1 MLLLCHSLSSS
12 QGHIKCGLISAMEII
27 YKDEHILIIN
37 KPAGLSVLP
46 EGWEPDAP
54 YLVKMLEA
62 EYEKIWVVHRLDKF
76 TSGVL
81 VFALT
86 ADAHR
91 ALNIQFEKHEVEK
104 VYRAITVG
112 APPWKERIT
121 KFPLRVNV
129 GHKHRTMVDNKKGI
143 PSETKFKVL
152 NWNQSSSEKISFAE
166 DVKGM
171 ALVEA
176 RPMTGRTH
184 QIRVHAYALGYPLL
198 GDALYSAPETDIISR
213 PALHAYS
220 LTIIHPVTNERV
232 TFNAP
237 YPKDFQSALSAL
249 AL

>member
-1 MLLLCHSLSSS
+1 MD
-12 QGHIKCGLISAMEII
+12 II
-27 YKDEHILIIN
+27 YKDEHILVIN

-54 YLVKMLEA
+54 YLVKSLEE

-81 VFALT
+81 VFALN
-86 ADAHR
+86 AEAHR
-91 ALNIQFEKHEVEK
+91 ALNIQFEKHETEK
-104 VYRAITVG
+104 IYRAITVG

-129 GHKHRTMVDNKKGI
+129 GHKHRTMVDNKKGVRA
-143 PSETKFKVL
+143 ETKFKVL
-152 NWNQSSSEKISFAE
+152 NWNSSITDELYLADDAE
-166 DVKGM
+166 GM

-198 GDALYSAPETDIISR
+198 GDTLYSSPETDIIAR

-220 LTIIHPVTNERV
+220 LSFNHPVSNERV
-232 TFNAP
+232 SFTAP
-237 YPKDFQSALSAL
+237 YPTDFKKALERL
-249 AL
+249 KL

>member
-1 MLLLCHSLSSS
+1 
-12 QGHIKCGLISAMEII
+12 MEII

-54 YLVKMLEA
+54 YLVKSLEE

-81 VFALT
+81 VFALN
-86 ADAHR
+86 AEAHR

-129 GHKHRTMVDNKKGI
+129 GHKHRTMVDNKKGVRA
-143 PSETKFKVL
+143 ETKFKVL
-152 NWNQSSSEKISFAE
+152 NWNSSITDELFLADDAE
-166 DVKGM
+166 GM

-198 GDALYSAPETDIISR
+198 GDTLYSSPETDIIAR

-220 LTIIHPVTNERV
+220 LSFNHPVSNERV
-232 TFNAP
+232 SFTAP
-237 YPKDFQSALSAL
+237 YPTDFKKALERL
-249 AL
+249 KL

>member
-1 MLLLCHSLSSS
+1 
-12 QGHIKCGLISAMEII
+12 MEII
-27 YKDEHILIIN
+27 YKDENILVIN

-54 YLVKMLEA
+54 YLVKTLED
-62 EYEKIWVVHRLDKF
+62 EYGKLWVVHRLDKF

-81 VFALT
+81 VFALN
-86 ADAHR
+86 AEAHR
-91 ALNIQFEKHEVEK
+91 SLNIQFEKHEVEK

-129 GHKHRTMVDNKKGI
+129 GHKHRTMVDNKNGVR
-143 PSETKFKVL
+143 SETKFKVL
-152 NWNQSSSEKISFAE
+152 NWVQISPDTSSLAQYTEGA
-166 DVKGM
+166 

-198 GDALYSAPETDIISR
+198 GDTLYSAPETDIIAR
-213 PALHAYS
+213 PALHAHS
-220 LTIIHPVTNERV
+220 LTFNHPVSNERV
-232 TFNAP
+232 SFTAP
-237 YPKDFQSALSAL
+237 YPADFKKAVKILGL
-249 AL
+249 

>member
-1 MLLLCHSLSSS
+1 M
-12 QGHIKCGLISAMEII
+12 KNNII
-27 YKDEHILIIN
+27 HQDEHILIIN

-54 YLVKMLEA
+54 YLVKMLE
-62 EYEKIWVVHRLDKF
+62 EEFEKIWVVHRLDKF

-81 VFALT
+81 VFALN
-86 ADAHR
+86 AEAHR
-91 ALNIQFEKHEVEK
+91 SLNIQFEKHEVEK

-129 GHKHRTMVDNKKGI
+129 GHKHRTMVDNKNGI
-143 PSETKFKVL
+143 RSETKFKVL
-152 NWNQSSSEKISFAE
+152 NWIQISPELAE
-166 DVKGM
+166 GA

-198 GDALYSAPETDIISR
+198 GDTLYSAPETNIIAR
-213 PALHAYS
+213 PALHAHS
-220 LTIIHPVTNERV
+220 LTFNHPVSNERV
-232 TFNAP
+232 SFTAP
-237 YPKDFQSALSAL
+237 YPADFKKALERL
-249 AL
+249 ELNIQH

>member
-1 MLLLCHSLSSS
+1 
-12 QGHIKCGLISAMEII
+12 MEII
-27 YKDEHILIIN
+27 YKDEHILVIN

-54 YLVKMLEA
+54 YLVKSLEE

-81 VFALT
+81 VFALN
-86 ADAHR
+86 AEAHR
-91 ALNIQFEKHEVEK
+91 ALNIQFEKHETEK
-104 VYRAITVG
+104 IYRAITVG

-129 GHKHRTMVDNKKGI
+129 GHKHRTMVDNKKGVRA
-143 PSETKFKVL
+143 ETKFKVL
-152 NWNQSSSEKISFAE
+152 NWNSSITDELFLADDAE
-166 DVKGM
+166 GM

-198 GDALYSAPETDIISR
+198 GDTLYSSPETDIIAR

-220 LTIIHPVTNERV
+220 LSFNHPVSNERV
-232 TFNAP
+232 SFTAP
-237 YPKDFQSALSAL
+237 YPTDFKKALERL
-249 AL
+249 KL